1 MYNISIVIILIV
13 TLLLRIQPNSQSVVL
28 LSFITSKF
36 VLENYTFSFIISP
49 GIAVAYINLF
59 SELMNSGVG
68 SLATASDP
76 CKGKKMERLTC
87 RL

>member
-1 MYNISIVIILIV
+1 MVCDLFDSISSKSVFQCYQFSIIIL
-13 TLLLRIQPNSQSVVL
+13 
-28 LSFITSKF
+28 
-36 VLENYTFSFIISP
+36 P

-76 CKGKKMERLTC
+76 CKGKKKKLNG
-87 RL
+87 